1 MRNFNKLANL
11 HRVFFKRAGN
21 PLGSPDTNIQKGSG
35 DVSTKPAGGGLG
47 GFGPPGAANGPVNNL
62 GGIGGGMA
70 PAPEPPKNSFAANLG
85 NLALQSKPG
94 QKALGFTAGA
104 YNKIPFE
111 ARERFQNNMASPN
124 TPEPYSSDPRV
135 GARFD
140 PAGKNQINMVQGVKY
155 NSPIDQLVGK
165 MVRGTEMPSR
175 TYPKGTPG
183 FNSVSID
190 DDRLVN
196 NSDFPAD
203 SEDGRGQAAQFEAAN
218 AAGRVKPAAE

>member
-1 MRNFNKLANL
+1 MNRYEKAAAFGSMMGKL
-11 HRVFFKRAGN
+11 AGN
-21 PLGSPDTNIQKGSG
+21 PLGSLDTNIQKGSG
-35 DVSTKPAGGGLG
+35 DVSTNPAGGGLG
-47 GFGPPGAANGPVNNL
+47 GFFPGIPNL
-62 GGIGGGMA
+62 NLMGGGIIGGKA
-70 PAPEPPKNSFAANLG
+70 QAPEPSKNSFAANLG

-104 YNKIPFE
+104 YNKMPFE
-111 ARERFQNNMASPN
+111 ARERFQGNMASSTAPDA
-124 TPEPYSSDPRV
+124 YDSDPEV

-140 PAGKNQINMVQGVKY
+140 PAGKNQVNMVQGVKY

-165 MVRGTEMPSR
+165 MSRGTEMPSK

-183 FNSVSID
+183 FNSVGID
-190 DDRLVN
+190 DDRLIR

>member
-1 MRNFNKLANL
+1 MNRYEKAAAFGAMMGKL
-11 HRVFFKRAGN
+11 AGN

-85 NLALQSKPG
+85 NLALQSNLG

-104 YNKIPFE
+104 YNKMPFE
-111 ARERFQNNMASPN
+111 ARERFQGNMASPN

-165 MVRGTEMPSR
+165 MGRGTEMPSR

-183 FNSVSID
+183 FNSVGID